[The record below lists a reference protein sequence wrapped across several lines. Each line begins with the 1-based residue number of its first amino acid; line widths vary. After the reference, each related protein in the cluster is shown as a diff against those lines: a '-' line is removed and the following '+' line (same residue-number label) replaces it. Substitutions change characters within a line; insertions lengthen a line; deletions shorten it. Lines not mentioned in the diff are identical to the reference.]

1 MACFSVAGMHA
12 VARMPTRV
20 ACTRRPFETTRVSLD
35 NARQLAALA
44 GFVSRRVKPH
54 ALRHTEQSIWMDQ
67 TRRHGRALRDTR
79 TPRRWAM
86 APSNESIPLEGEAIR
101 KAYVPRRCV
110 LALSSLVYDFSCQN
124 GVC

>member
-1 MACFSVAGMHA
+1 MRKRGGYARGGADGHEYRPQPAA
-12 VARMPTRV
+12 VRNDARFPRPRTPTRRARWMFFTSCQT
-20 ACTRRPFETTRVSLD
+20 ACASA
-35 NARQLAALA
+35 N
-44 GFVSRRVKPH
+44 
-54 ALRHTEQSIWMDQ
+54 TEQSIWMDQ

>member
-20 ACTRRPFETTRVSLD
+20 ACTRRPFETTRFSLD
-35 NARQLAALA
+35 NARQPAALA

-86 APSNESIPLEGEAIR
+86 TPSNESIPLEGEAIR